1 MTSRRLLAAIL
12 LPATLGLSPALCAQ
26 RGAPPTLQEILRR
39 LEANLN
45 YYDAKVPSF
54 LCDEHVAS
62 ERQSGVG
69 TRDSVTESVFR
80 LKRTA
85 NADHTTTLVESRDIK
100 TVDGK
105 PAVSD
110 DVDGPTLLD
119 GAFEGGLAVVS
130 LTQSVCTN
138 YALQKINQN
147 RPAEPY
153 VIRFTTVVTPQNAT
167 QCLLEEDSKG
177 RVVIDPVSMQI
188 THLELTTPHHV
199 IVPGDADEPR
209 VVGKRVITVDYAPVV
224 FGGQTFWMPSM
235 IALQATGGAGTF
247 HETVWSYRASYRNF
261 HKLEVTAHI
270 RP

>member
-1 MTSRRLLAAIL
+1 MF
-12 LPATLGLSPALCAQ
+12 GLSPALCAQ
-26 RGAPPTLQEILRR
+26 RAKTPTLEEILQR
-39 LEANLN
+39 LEANLR

-62 ERQSGVG
+62 QRQSGAG
-69 TRDSVTESVFR
+69 ERDRVTESVFR
-80 LKRTA
+80 LKRAA
-85 NADHTTTLVESRDIK
+85 NPDHTTTLVESRDIK

-110 DVDGPTLLD
+110 DVDGPTLLE

-130 LTQSVCTN
+130 LAQSVCMN
-138 YALQKINQN
+138 YTLQKIDPN

-153 VIRFTTVVTPQNAT
+153 VIRLATVVTPQNAA
-167 QCLLEEDSKG
+167 QCLLQENSKG
-177 RVVIDPVSMQI
+177 RVVIDPVSMQV

-199 IVPGDADEPR
+199 ILPGDGDEPR

-224 FGGQTFWMPSM
+224 FGGQMFWMPSM
-235 IALQATGGAGTF
+235 ISLKATGGSGTF

-261 HKLEVTAHI
+261 HKLQVTVTL

>member
-1 MTSRRLLAAIL
+1 MTSRRFFAATSL
-12 LPATLGLSPALCAQ
+12 VWVLGLSPALLAQ
-26 RGAPPTLQEILRR
+26 QAKTPTLEEILQR

-45 YYDAKVPSF
+45 HYDAKVPSF

-62 ERQSGVG
+62 HRQSGPDS
-69 TRDSVTESVFR
+69 RDSVTDSVFR

-85 NADHTTTLVESRDIK
+85 NPDHTTTLVESRDIK

-105 PAVSD
+105 VAVND
-110 DVDGPTLLD
+110 DVDGPTLLE

-138 YALQKINQN
+138 YTFQKIHRS

-153 VIRFTTVVTPQNAT
+153 VIRFATVVTPQNAA

-177 RVVIDPVSMQI
+177 HVVIDPSSMQI

-199 IVPGDADEPR
+199 ILPGDRDEPR
-209 VVGKRVITVDYAPVV
+209 VVGKRVITVDYSPVV
-224 FGGQTFWMPSM
+224 LGGQTFWMPST

-261 HKLEVTAHI
+261 HKLEVTATI